1 MSDVLDLTCELIRRR
16 SVTPDDAGCQILIGE
31 RLATAGFE
39 CESLACGAVSNL
51 WATHGYGHPVV
62 ALVGHT
68 DVVPPGPLKKWHGDP
83 FEPRIEDGLLYGRGA
98 ADMKGSLA
106 AMVEAA
112 KAFVRENPHHNGT
125 LALIVTS
132 DEEGDA
138 QNGTRHVMKALSERG
153 IRIDYGLVGEPSSIE
168 RVGDE
173 IRIGR
178 RGSLSAHVSMSGIQG
193 HVAYPDQADNAAH
206 RLLAALNELVASE
219 WPAGDEH
226 FPPLSLQISNI
237 ESGTGANNV
246 IPGHATARFNFR
258 YPPPI
263 EQGYLQAYCEE
274 LFVRHNK
281 EHAVTWHDSG
291 RPFLSPDG
299 PLRAAVCATIE
310 SEFGTPPSLSTGGGT
325 SDARFIA
332 PTGAEIIE
340 LGLVRG
346 SIHKI
351 DEHTAVAD
359 LDTLSRLYGQILK
372 NLLMRSDHRLHV
384 PHLPH
389 RHGEPSET

>member
-1 MSDVLDLTCELIRRR
+1 MSDVLDLASELIRRR
-16 SVTPDDAGCQILIGE
+16 SITPDDAGCQTLIGE
-31 RLATAGFE
+31 RLAAAGFE
-39 CESLACGAVSNL
+39 LESLPSGDVSNL
-51 WATHGYGHPVV
+51 WATHGTGRPAL

-68 DVVPPGPLKKWHGDP
+68 DVVPTGPLEAWDGDP
-83 FEPRIEDGLLYGRGA
+83 FEPRIEDGVLYGRGA

-112 KAFVRENPHHNGT
+112 TAFVRENPHHHGT
-125 LALIVTS
+125 LALLVTS

-138 QNGTRHVMKALSERG
+138 QDGTRHVMKVLGERG
-153 IRIDYGLVGEPSSIE
+153 IRIDYALVGEPSSIE

-173 IRIGR
+173 VRIGR

-206 RLLAALNELVASE
+206 SLLAALNDLVAMK
-219 WPAGDEH
+219 WPAGDEY

-246 IPGHATARFNFR
+246 IPGHATAQFNFR

-263 EQGYLQAYCEE
+263 EPGDLQAGTEE
-274 LFVRHNK
+274 IFVRHNK
-281 EHAVTWHDSG
+281 EHALAWRDSG

-299 PLRAAVCATIE
+299 PLRAAVCAAIE
-310 SEFGTPPSLSTGGGT
+310 AEFGTPPALSTGGGT

-332 PTGAEIIE
+332 PTGTEIVE
-340 LGLVRG
+340 LGPVRS

-351 DEHTAVAD
+351 NEHVATAD
-359 LDTLSRLYGQILK
+359 LDTLARLYGEVFRA
-372 NLLMRSDHRLHV
+372 LLLQPNHRLHR
-384 PHLPH
+384 PHFG
-389 RHGEPSET
+389 RHHNESSGT